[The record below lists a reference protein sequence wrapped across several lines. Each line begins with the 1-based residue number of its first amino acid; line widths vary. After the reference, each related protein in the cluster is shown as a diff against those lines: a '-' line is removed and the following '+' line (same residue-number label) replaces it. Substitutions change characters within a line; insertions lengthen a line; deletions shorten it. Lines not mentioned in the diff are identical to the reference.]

1 MVDTAQLIPSEVD
14 LSAGEMSAVDASAVD
29 LSVRDVARTL
39 LAADTFS
46 RDCPSRAVMDQ
57 VTNRWATLILAAL
70 INGPH
75 RFFELRDR
83 VDGISQKMLS
93 QNLKALV
100 RAGVV
105 HRAVEPTIPP
115 QVTYSLTDL
124 GVSLAAPLCRLIHW
138 FGEHTP
144 ALLQAQADYDNSL
157 PN

>member
-1 MVDTAQLIPSEVD
+1 MVDTAQLATSEVD
-14 LSAGEMSAVDASAVD
+14 LPADEMSA
-29 LSVRDVARTL
+29 RDVARTL

-70 INGPH
+70 ITGPH

-144 ALLQAQADYDNSL
+144 ALLQAQADYDNSP

>member
-1 MVDTAQLIPSEVD
+1 MVDTVQVGTSAQEI
-14 LSAGEMSAVDASAVD
+14 AQ
-29 LSVRDVARTL
+29 TL

-57 VTNRWATLILAAL
+57 TTNRWATLILAAL

-105 HRAVEPTIPP
+105 HRAVESTIPP

-124 GVSLAAPLCRLIHW
+124 GVSLAAPLCELIHW

-144 ALLQAQADYDNSL
+144 ELLQAQARYDESA
-157 PN
+157 

>member
-1 MVDTAQLIPSEVD
+1 MVDTAQVD
-14 LSAGEMSAVDASAVD
+14 VPTLT
-29 LSVRDVARTL
+29 VARTL

-46 RDCPSRAVMDQ
+46 RDCPSRAIMDQ

-115 QVTYSLTDL
+115 QVTYSLTEV
-124 GVSLAAPLCRLIHW
+124 GVSLAGPLCELIHW
-138 FGEHTP
+138 FGQHTP
-144 ALLQAQADYDNSL
+144 ALLQAQADYDNAASS
-157 PN
+157 PDATSSTS